1 MLPDGNNGDGDVGRF
16 TSDNALP
23 VVRLL
28 RNVAHMITADSTFSI
43 TRHNPLDDT
52 DEEIA
57 ERVAVSN
64 LLREEILPEDPPHP
78 VHAAIAAT
86 RAMPE
91 RHRRYS
97 FRVRDES
104 GRLVGGA
111 GTTIDPDHDDNPD
124 VLWASI
130 HLLVDYRRRGLGAR
144 LLAEL
149 VGVARAEGRTR
160 ILGSTNDRIEGGRCF
175 LEAIGGEAKSD
186 LHLNVLDL
194 SAVDRAMLER
204 WVDEAPE
211 RAHGYELLGWD
222 GPVPDEHMA
231 QWLDLILVM
240 NTAPRDDLEVNDFTV
255 TEEEVREDERVKFA
269 AGQEHWVLVARRIS
283 DGAWAGLHDVT
294 YDPAS
299 PSVVWVGAT
308 GVRPEHRGH
317 ALGKWLK
324 AAMTL
329 RVLDERPDV
338 TDIRTG
344 NADSNDAMLGINHQM
359 GYRPLMAQTMWE
371 LPVEKAEAWLRAR
384 DLIPG

>member
-1 MLPDGNNGDGDVGRF
+1 M
-16 TSDNALP
+16 
-23 VVRLL
+23 
-28 RNVAHMITADSTFSI
+28 FSI
-43 TRHNPLDDT
+43 TRHNPLEDT

-57 ERVAVSN
+57 ERVGLSN
-64 LLREEILPEDPPHP
+64 LLRAEILPEDPPHP
-78 VHAAIAAT
+78 VEAAIAST
-86 RAMPE
+86 RAAPE

-97 FRVRDES
+97 FRVRDEA

-111 GTTIDPDHDDNPD
+111 STTIDPDHDDNPD

-130 HLLVDYRRRGLGAR
+130 HLLSDYRRRGLGAR

-160 ILGSTNDRIEGGRCF
+160 LLGSTNDRIETGRGF
-175 LEAIGGEAKSD
+175 LESIGGEAKSE

-194 SAVDRAMLER
+194 PGVDRSLLER
-204 WVDEAPE
+204 WVAGAPE
-211 RAHGYELLGWD
+211 RASDYELLAWD
-222 GPVPDEHMA
+222 GPVPQHFMP

-255 TEEEVREDERVKFA
+255 TEEEVREEERVKFA
-269 AGQEHWVLVARRIS
+269 AGQEHWVLVARRPS

-324 AAMTL
+324 AAMTQ
-329 RVLDERPDV
+329 RVLDERPAV
-338 TDIRTG
+338 TEIRTG
-344 NADSNDAMLGINHQM
+344 NADSNDAMLGINREM
-359 GYRPLMAQTMWE
+359 GYRPLIAQTMWE
-371 LPVEKAEAWLRAR
+371 LSVEKAEAWLRAR
-384 DLIPG
+384 DRIPD